1 MTAPD
6 PQNESGP
13 RAAQQSPSEAL
24 RDLLESHGSGGD
36 LRCVEL
42 CPICRAAD
50 VLRATAPDDIKDQWQ
65 VVQREALLTMKAAI
79 DRYVER
85 LEDEPAERGPRVE
98 DIPIE

>member
-1 MTAPD
+1 MIDA
-6 PQNESGP
+6 GP
-13 RAAQQSPSEAL
+13 EGERPAGGHSASDAL
-24 RDLLESHGSGGD
+24 RDLLESHGGGE

-50 VLRATAPDDIKDQWQ
+50 VLRATAPDDLKDQWQ

-85 LEDEPAERGPRVE
+85 LEAEPAERRPSVQ

>member
-1 MTAPD
+1 
-6 PQNESGP
+6 
-13 RAAQQSPSEAL
+13 
-24 RDLLESHGSGGD
+24 
-36 LRCVEL
+36 L

-85 LEDEPAERGPRVE
+85 LDAEPPERGPSVQ

>member
-1 MTAPD
+1 LE
-6 PQNESGP
+6 N
-13 RAAQQSPSEAL
+13 QSTPSEAL
-24 RDLLESHGSGGD
+24 RDLLEAHEGGD

-50 VLRATAPDDIKDQWQ
+50 VLRATAPDDLKDQWQ

-85 LEDEPAERGPRVE
+85 LEAEPAERGPSVQ

>member
-1 MTAPD
+1 MTESSQQNPGG
-6 PQNESGP
+6 PQ
-13 RAAQQSPSEAL
+13 AAQQSPSEAL
-24 RDLLESHGSGGD
+24 RDLLAAHGDD

-50 VLRATAPDDIKDQWQ
+50 VLRATAPDDLKDQWQ

-85 LEDEPAERGPRVE
+85 LDAEPPERGPSVQ

>member
-1 MTAPD
+1 MTESSQ
-6 PQNESGP
+6 QNPGGTQ
-13 RAAQQSPSEAL
+13 AAQQSPSEAL
-24 RDLLESHGSGGD
+24 RDLLETHGDGD

-85 LEDEPAERGPRVE
+85 LDAEPPERGPSVQ